1 MKVAAKVADAVSMDR
16 DAWDI
21 ASVGRTIAVVGT
33 DVPDAPD
40 RWLAGRIAAAT
51 RDGATIAAAR
61 DWLADHA
68 DHGLIDRAKVA
79 LAVQLRRRLLG
90 DHTEPT
96 SLESFVELVNDAA
109 GQVEK
114 PIVLVFDDVASADAA
129 TQLLLRDLV
138 AWPGRFQ
145 AAVVLHFPTMPRP
158 DAGPAADLLAQ
169 VRVIE
174 GPGGL
179 IGTSEGPE
187 TYAELH
193 PVPTE
198 RESTPI

>member
-1 MKVAAKVADAVSMDR
+1 MER

-21 ASVGRTIAVVGT
+21 ASVGRTIAVVGR
-33 DVPDAPD
+33 DVPPAPE
-40 RWLAGRIAAAT
+40 RWLDGRIVAQSE
-51 RDGATIAAAR
+51 DGATAAAAR
-61 DWLADHA
+61 EWLQTHA

-79 LAVQLRRRLLG
+79 LAAQLRRRLLG
-90 DHTEPT
+90 DLSEPT
-96 SLESFVELVNDAA
+96 RLETFVELVNDAA

-114 PIVLVFDDVASADAA
+114 PIVLVFDDVAVADAP
-129 TQLLLRDLV
+129 TQTLLRDLV

-145 AAVVLHFPTMPRP
+145 AAIVLQFPSMPLP
-158 DAGPAADLLAQ
+158 GSGAADLLAQ

-179 IGTSEGPE
+179 IGTNEGPE

-198 RESTPI
+198 RDSTPL